1 MQNIS
6 REKSEDDLPEG
17 VLAVPLLR
25 HQVHPYMGP
34 CITLD
39 YVSIPFSAG
48 YHVPYIHLI
57 LDCKKMALA
66 WMVSKENSSHCAG
79 GILADDQVMSDF
91 LISSEAPRSFVF
103 VF

>member
-1 MQNIS
+1 
-6 REKSEDDLPEG
+6 
-17 VLAVPLLR
+17 
-25 HQVHPYMGP
+25 MGP